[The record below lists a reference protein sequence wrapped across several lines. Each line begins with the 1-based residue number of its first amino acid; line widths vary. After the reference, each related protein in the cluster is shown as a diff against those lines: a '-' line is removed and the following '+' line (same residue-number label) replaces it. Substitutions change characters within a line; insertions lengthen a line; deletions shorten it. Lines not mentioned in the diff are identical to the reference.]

1 MGRYA
6 LGGSV
11 GFRDIVGAAA
21 KDSILATNIKQPLPD
36 RLPFPGK
43 GCGSTTL
50 CHIVKNLSEELHCCG
65 HKDDDLVRQFC
76 FGPLV
81 GCKIILLTS
90 LDKLQISLSE
100 TAPIIVK

>member
-1 MGRYA
+1 MTNINGIGGERGFGGRLQRLGRYA

-21 KDSILATNIKQPLPD
+21 KDSILATNIKQPLPG

-50 CHIVKNLSEELHCCG
+50 YSE
-65 HKDDDLVRQFC
+65 VSQ
-76 FGPLV
+76 
-81 GCKIILLTS
+81 
-90 LDKLQISLSE
+90 
-100 TAPIIVK
+100 